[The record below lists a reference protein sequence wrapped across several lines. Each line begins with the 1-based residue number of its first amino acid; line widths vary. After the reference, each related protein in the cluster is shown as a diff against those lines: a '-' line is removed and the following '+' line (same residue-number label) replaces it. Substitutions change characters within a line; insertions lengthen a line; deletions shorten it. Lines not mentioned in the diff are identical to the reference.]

1 MALHSKQKS
10 LNGDSKEEKDE
21 RGINP
26 FKVDGEDDEDEDGNS
41 SDEEY
46 GRGDFD
52 RGFDDSFEDGDAIG
66 VSATREAKRRT
77 SLEDDDDVDGEEGV
91 VHVGMVEEVGE
102 VGEENEKGKDTHTGD
117 DGEGDGELVEIQHA
131 EMQGLEGGNKE

>member
-1 MALHSKQKS
+1 LALHSKQKS
-10 LNGDSKEEKDE
+10 LNGDKDEEKEE

-26 FKVDGEDDEDEDGNS
+26 FKVEGEDDEDEDGNS

-46 GRGDFD
+46 GRSDFD
-52 RGFDDSFEDGDAIG
+52 RGFDDNFEDADAIG

-91 VHVGMVEEVGE
+91 VHVGMVEEV
-102 VGEENEKGKDTHTGD
+102 EEEHEKGKDTQTGD

-131 EMQGLEGGNKE
+131 EMQGIEGGNKE